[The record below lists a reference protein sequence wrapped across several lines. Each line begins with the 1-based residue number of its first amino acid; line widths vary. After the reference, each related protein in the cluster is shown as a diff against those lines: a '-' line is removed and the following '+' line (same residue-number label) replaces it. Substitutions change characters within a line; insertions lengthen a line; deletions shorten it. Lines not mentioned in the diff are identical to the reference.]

1 MKKVKTFTFDPAI
14 TRPVTLRHVADED
27 LIFKSET
34 ENFNFGLQLKSYNV
48 LENLKDRKSN
58 YNSAYFLS
66 DLQSGPLFASIER
79 VTRAAPTRTRWMS
92 RTTPTG

>member
-1 MKKVKTFTFDPAI
+1 MKKVKTFTFDPTI

-66 DLQSGPLFASIER
+66 DLQSLSSIL
-79 VTRAAPTRTRWMS
+79 
-92 RTTPTG
+92 